1 MIVDLQATDKWQ
13 AIAELVDHLIASHRS
28 LKKHRDAIL
37 AAIKKRESTLSTA
50 IGDGIAFPH
59 ATTQLVSNVVHVMG
73 RSKTGIDFNTP
84 DSKPVRKIIL
94 FLVPNGDFQKYLST
108 LAEMA
113 ALAHDAG
120 L

>member
-1 MIVDLQATDKWQ
+1 M
-13 AIAELVDHLIASHRS
+13 
-28 LKKHRDAIL
+28 
-37 AAIKKRESTLSTA
+37 STA

-59 ATTQLVSNVVHVMG
+59 ATTQVVSNVVYVMG
-73 RSKTGIDFNTP
+73 RSKAGIDFNTP

-113 ALAHDAG
+113 KLAHDAK